1 MKIRTCISDQLPPP
15 GKGIRFAIY
24 QGEGP
29 AGSRDAIEFNLTKL
43 ERVVESAA
51 KLGAQLMG
59 FPELYLSG
67 YALTPATAHELAMK
81 IDCATLGRV
90 SECAAKHDMGII
102 CPYPEKAHVSGETR
116 YYDSIALFGEDGSL
130 LKNYRKTHLWGPDE
144 KKIWSPGY
152 EFPEEGEAF
161 TTHHVH
167 GFPIGLLNC
176 YEAEFAELAR
186 ILALGGA
193 KLIVIPTAADISTKL
208 STGKWTA
215 VPYPDISK
223 NLIPSHA
230 LENGIFISYCN
241 RCREETIEG
250 QIVGR
255 FLGNSVVADPHG
267 RILTAAS
274 NEETLLLTDCVPSDY
289 GPTHPE
295 NTYYLK
301 DRRPELYSV
310 LLTKISSEREGK
322 CK

>member
-1 MKIRTCISDQLPPP
+1 MKIRTCISDRLPPP

-29 AGSRDAIEFNLTKL
+29 AGSRDAIEFNLIKL

-51 KLGAQLMG
+51 
-59 FPELYLSG
+59 
-67 YALTPATAHELAMK
+67 
-81 IDCATLGRV
+81 
-90 SECAAKHDMGII
+90 
-102 CPYPEKAHVSGETR
+102 
-116 YYDSIALFGEDGSL
+116 
-130 LKNYRKTHLWGPDE
+130 
-144 KKIWSPGY
+144 
-152 EFPEEGEAF
+152 
-161 TTHHVH
+161 
-167 GFPIGLLNC
+167 
-176 YEAEFAELAR
+176 
-186 ILALGGA
+186 
-193 KLIVIPTAADISTKL
+193 KL

-223 NLIPSHA
+223 NLIPCHA

-250 QIVGR
+250 QVVGR

-267 RILTAAS
+267 RILSAAS

-301 DRRPELYSV
+301 DRRPEHYSV
-310 LLTKISSEREGK
+310 LLKRVSSERESK